1 MLTQRDSQNRDEPG
15 YRLIPVWTGE
25 QIRAAE
31 QPLLNVGEGEALM
44 RRASWGLAAHILQIL
59 QAQRG
64 SVYGAT
70 VVGLIGSGNNGGDGL
85 YALAFLRR
93 RGVDARAVLLRPTC
107 HTQALAAFRQ
117 AGGKLQTTIDDGAD
131 LILDAVVGTGFSGS
145 FDAPSLPQD
154 SVVVACDLPSG
165 VDAET
170 GAVRGTAIRADHTV
184 TFGGLKTGLL
194 LGQGRA
200 FSGVLHTVDIGL
212 GAHLP
217 EPTGYVMSELVDTLG
232 TIGGAGMTTQAGV
245 DNLLRFRPGDTQRID
260 HSSGSGGAARNL
272 AGEAV
277 PVLRRRG
284 PDADAHKYSRGVLH
298 LLVGSARYPG
308 AAQLSVGAALA
319 TGVGMAQVQAPDA
332 VAQAVVNHWP
342 ETVASNQAERAAAMV
357 IGPGLGDDSQRL
369 AQAEALLQQSRRN
382 AVPCVLDAS
391 ALALIT
397 PKLLADPGYAGS
409 LGKHTVLT
417 PHTGEAQKL
426 AERLGDLQ
434 LQDALAEQKVLAAA
448 PRLAQLTGAVVVLKG
463 PVTVIATPGDEPP
476 LLHTEP
482 APGLAT
488 AGTGDVLAGI
498 IGALLA
504 TQEESAR
511 YCAALG
517 VALHAAAAR
526 RLDPRGH
533 GRYGA
538 SALLRVLAD

>member
-1 MLTQRDSQNRDEPG
+1 MLTQRDSQDRDEPG
-15 YRLIPVWTGE
+15 YLLIPVWTGE

-31 QPLLNVGEGEALM
+31 KPLLDAGEGEALM

-85 YALAFLRR
+85 YALASLRR

-117 AGGKLQTTIDDGAD
+117 AGGLLQTTMDDGAD

-194 LGQGRA
+194 LGRGRTHA
-200 FSGVLHTVDIGL
+200 GVLHTVDIGL

-217 EPTGYVMSELVDTLG
+217 EPAGYVMSELVDT
-232 TIGGAGMTTQAGV
+232 
-245 DNLLRFRPGDTQRID
+245 PGDMG
-260 HSSGSGGAARNL
+260 SAGSGGAARHL
-272 AGEAV
+272 AWEAL

-284 PDADAHKYSRGVLH
+284 PDTDAHKYSRGVLH
-298 LLVGSARYPG
+298 LLVGSPRYPG

-332 VAQAVVNHWP
+332 VAQAVVSHWP
-342 ETVASNQAERAAAMV
+342 ETVASDQAERAAAMV

-391 ALALIT
+391 ALELIT
-397 PKLLADPGYAGS
+397 PELLADAGYAGS

-434 LQDALAEQKVLAAA
+434 LQAALAEQKVLAAA
-448 PRLAQLTGAVVVLKG
+448 PRLAQLTGAVIVLKG
-463 PVTVIATPGDEPP
+463 PVTVIAAPGDEPP

-533 GRYGA
+533 GRFGA

>member
-1 MLTQRDSQNRDEPG
+1 MLTQRDSPNQDEPG
-15 YRLIPVWTGE
+15 YPLIPVWTGE

-31 QPLLNVGEGEALM
+31 QPLLNAGEGEALM

-117 AGGKLQTTIDDGAD
+117 AGGQLQTTDDGAD

-145 FDAPSLPQD
+145 FDAPSLPQG

-194 LGQGRA
+194 VGQGRA
-200 FSGVLHTVDIGL
+200 HAGVLHTVDIGL

-217 EPTGYVMSELVDTLG
+217 EPAGYVMSELVDTPG
-232 TIGGAGMTTQAGV
+232 TMGGA
-245 DNLLRFRPGDTQRID
+245 
-260 HSSGSGGAARNL
+260 GSGGAERIL

-277 PVLRRRG
+277 PVLRRRA

-332 VAQAVVNHWP
+332 VAQAVVSSWP
-342 ETVASNQAERAAAMV
+342 ETVASDQAERAAAMV
-357 IGPGLGDDSQRL
+357 IGPGLGNDSQRL
-369 AQAEALLQQSRRN
+369 AEAEALLQQSRRN

-397 PKLLADPGYAGS
+397 RELLADPGYAGS

-426 AERLGDLQ
+426 AERLGDPQ
-434 LQDALAEQKVLAAA
+434 LQAALAEQKVLAAA

-463 PVTVIATPGDEPP
+463 PVTVIAAPGDEPP

-533 GRYGA
+533 GRFGA
-538 SALLRVLAD
+538 SALLRVLAE